1 MIEKVYLYILS
12 MLIDFIDKKKK
23 MQINNFFL
31 KKIKNKKILL
41 IDIGA
46 HKGETIKQFS
56 DNFSI
61 KKIYAIEPN
70 PEIFK
75 ELKKKFISE
84 KISFFNYA
92 IGEKDS
98 IKYLNILNDSSS
110 STIVNLNYK
119 SKYFQRKKRLLT
131 LFSNK
136 LIKKKKRVLV
146 YSLNNF
152 LKKNKINFVDI
163 LKIDTEG
170 YEFTIL
176 KSILKKN
183 FKKIKYIYFEHHY
196 DLMLK
201 KNYKFNNVNKLL
213 KKNNFKM
220 AYKNKMNCRKTFE
233 YIYEKI

>member
-1 MIEKVYLYILS
+1 M
-12 MLIDFIDKKKK
+12 
-23 MQINNFFL
+23 
-31 KKIKNKKILL
+31 
-41 IDIGA
+41 
-46 HKGETIKQFS
+46 
-56 DNFSI
+56 
-61 KKIYAIEPN
+61 
-70 PEIFK
+70 
-75 ELKKKFISE
+75 
-84 KISFFNYA
+84 
-92 IGEKDS
+92 
-98 IKYLNILNDSSS
+98 
-110 STIVNLNYK
+110 
-119 SKYFQRKKRLLT
+119 LT

-201 KNYKFNNVNKLL
+201 KNYKFNNINKLL

>member
-1 MIEKVYLYILS
+1 M
-12 MLIDFIDKKKK
+12 
-23 MQINNFFL
+23 
-31 KKIKNKKILL
+31 
-41 IDIGA
+41 
-46 HKGETIKQFS
+46 
-56 DNFSI
+56 
-61 KKIYAIEPN
+61 
-70 PEIFK
+70 
-75 ELKKKFISE
+75 
-84 KISFFNYA
+84 
-92 IGEKDS
+92 
-98 IKYLNILNDSSS
+98 
-110 STIVNLNYK
+110 
-119 SKYFQRKKRLLT
+119 LT

-201 KNYKFNNVNKLL
+201 KNYKFNNINKLL
-213 KKNNFKM
+213 KKIILS

-233 YIYEKI
+233 YILKKI